1 MINIIKLNLLYIILQ
16 IFLYIY
22 NVNYYKFIFIIF
34 RKYIIIKKI
43 IRIYIIIDKI
53 DYYIL

>member
-34 RKYIIIKKI
+34 RKYIIIKKNN
-43 IRIYIIIDKI
+43 
-53 DYYIL
+53 